1 MSWRVCGQP
10 GCATTYDGNQSRCD
24 EHLTRAKKA
33 HWQDTKVYKS
43 AGHREF
49 RCVVLERDPI
59 CVLCHLMA
67 ATVADHWPKSRK
79 DLILLGFNPDDPRFG
94 RGLCRSCHNTQ
105 TAQHQPGGWANR
117 RE

>member
-1 MSWRVCGQP
+1 MSWRVCGKP
-10 GCATTYDGNQSRCD
+10 GCANTYDGDQSRCD
-24 EHLTRAKKA
+24 DHLTRAKKA

-49 RCVVLERDPI
+49 RRQVLEADPI
-59 CVLCHLMA
+59 CVLCLIRA
-67 ATVADHWPKSRK
+67 AVVADHWPKSRK
-79 DLILLGFNPDDPRFG
+79 DLVLLGFNPDDPRFG
-94 RGLCRSCHNTQ
+94 RGLCRGCHNTQ